1 MSDRKKI
8 LDDPGD
14 YTSEQLLSAIQN
26 NVVTEEELFSIP
38 DEKFSK
44 VAKVALRQEVEK
56 HEHAKEMSDWNK
68 IVNHLTTENL
78 RDFISKYSDGVMLQ
92 TARLKLEEIC
102 WKNLSKKRPSKEE
115 VEAFLKEFPTGE
127 HNKQAEAL
135 LDGVMF
141 GYTVAER
148 ILEKER
154 EIKNNNL
161 INEKDR
167 EFLAYLIEELN
178 RGKITPDDILQMLYY
193 DHNALNSKI
202 VYGLVHENI
211 FSRIELVQKSQ
222 IDDKFIKFMERN
234 PPSFILDSGV
244 RLPEPKGELSQ
255 IEDGFTEFY
264 FWGIPSSGK
273 TCALAGILSAANSGH
288 VCTDFSPMTNSQGYD
303 YMSTLSEFFRR
314 GEVRELPAATSVT
327 DTYEMKFEL
336 LGRYERKKKNGNVE
350 YDNKYYRCA
359 AIDLA
364 GELFCCIHED
374 LAGVEL
380 LEDKK
385 KALANLKKILVE
397 NKSKNRKIHFFVIEY
412 GAENRLYK
420 GRTQDVYLRS
430 CMRYIEENGIFDKN
444 TDRIYIMV
452 TKSDKFNVTETTL
465 ETDILRQYIEDNYL
479 GFYKNLKRLCQKYDI
494 NDGEPGL
501 MAYNIGDVC
510 FQDYCRFHPG
520 KSESVVYSCFLDTVY
535 GYNIGCWGKI
545 KKYLGL

>member
-1 MSDRKKI
+1 MNDRKKI
-8 LDDPGD
+8 LNDPGD
-14 YTSEQLLSAIQN
+14 YTPEQLLSAIQN
-26 NVVTEEELFSIP
+26 NVVTEEELFSIS

-44 VAKVALRQEVEK
+44 AAKVALRQGIEK
-56 HEHAKEMSDWNK
+56 YEHAKEMSDWNK

-78 RDFISKYSDGVMLQ
+78 RDFIFKYPDGVMLQ
-92 TARLKLEEIC
+92 TARLKLEEVC
-102 WKNLSKKRPSKEE
+102 WKNLSKKRPSKGE

-127 HNKQAEAL
+127 HNKEAEAL
-135 LDGVMF
+135 LDNLMF
-141 GYTVAER
+141 GYTAAER
-148 ILEKER
+148 ILKKEH
-154 EIKNNNL
+154 EINNNKL
-161 INEKDR
+161 ILDKDR
-167 EFLAYLIEELN
+167 EFITYLIEELSH
-178 RGKITPDDILQMLYY
+178 GTITPDDILKLLFY
-193 DHNALNSKI
+193 DHNALNSTVVYALLEKKI
-202 VYGLVHENI
+202 
-211 FSRIELVQKSQ
+211 FTRTDLVQKAH
-222 IDDKFIKFMERN
+222 IDDEFIWFMERN
-234 PPSFILDSGV
+234 YVSSAIDSKV
-244 RLPEPKGELSQ
+244 KLPEPKGDLTQ

-273 TCALAGILSAANSGH
+273 TCALAGILSAANSGR
-288 VCTDFSPMTNSQGYD
+288 VCIDFSPITNSQGYD
-303 YMSTLSEFFRR
+303 YMSTLSEFFKK
-314 GEVRELPAATSVT
+314 GEVREFPGTTKVT
-327 DTYEMKFEL
+327 DTYEMKFDL
-336 LGRYERKKKNGNVE
+336 LGRYERKKKNGNIE

-364 GELFCCIHED
+364 GELFCCIHQD
-374 LAGVEL
+374 LAG
-380 LEDKK
+380 LEMREEQK

-412 GAENRLYK
+412 GAENRLYR
-420 GRTQDVYLRS
+420 GHTQDVYLRS
-430 CMRYIEENGIFDKN
+430 CMRYIEENGIFKKN

-452 TKSDKFNVTETTL
+452 TKSDKFNVTEITS

-510 FQDYCRFHPG
+510 FQNYCRFHPG